1 MATTGFDPAR
11 STPTVTVSWDPADAD
26 DPRLHEIRAYWE
38 SRRGG
43 RPMPS
48 HAEIDPADIPR
59 LLPYLVLVD
68 VLDEPRDFRFRL
80 TGTHFADVVSREVT
94 GLRIGEA
101 LPPAFHAETH
111 YHWCNCVERRAP
123 LVGVGRLWVP
133 ERDFIDW
140 KGILLPLS
148 ADGETVNMLLGG
160 IVFSSR

>member
-1 MATTGFDPAR
+1 MSTPVFDPAR
-11 STPTVTVSWDPADAD
+11 SPATVRVSWDPATAD
-26 DPRLHEIRAYWE
+26 DPRLREIHAYWE

-43 RPMPS
+43 RRMPS
-48 HAEIDPADIPR
+48 RAEIDPASIPR

-80 TGTHFADVVSREVT
+80 AGTHFGDVVGRDVT

-111 YHWCNCVERRAP
+111 YHWSNCVERRAP
-123 LVGVGRLWVP
+123 LVGIGRLWLP
-133 ERDFIDW
+133 ARDFIDW

-148 ADGETVNMLLGG
+148 ADGASVNMILGG
-160 IVFSSR
+160 IVFSSP